1 MGFKSDYDSK
11 YFKRKREY
19 MKYKL
24 QVFASFDDSE
34 QELFEVNVPVQAL
47 KSERALVTFILSQLE
62 TPLNQLYKLS
72 TCWIGLTKEQ
82 KKKVAVSKGIE
93 RNGKYFFDFGI
104 WDEEVA

>member
-1 MGFKSDYDSK
+1 MKK
-11 YFKRKREY
+11 ERN
-19 MKYKL
+19 MKYTL
-24 QVFASFDDSE
+24 EVFASFDDSE
-34 QELFEVNVPVQAL
+34 QEMFQVNVPVQAL
-47 KSERALVTFILSQLE
+47 KSEGALVTFILSQLE

-82 KKKVAVSKGIE
+82 KKKVVVSKGIE